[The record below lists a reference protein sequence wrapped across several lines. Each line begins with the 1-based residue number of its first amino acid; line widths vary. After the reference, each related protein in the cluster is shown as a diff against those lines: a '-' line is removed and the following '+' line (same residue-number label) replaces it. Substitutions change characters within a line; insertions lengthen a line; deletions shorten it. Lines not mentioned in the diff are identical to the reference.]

1 MAMSEH
7 DARIWA
13 DWINHRTEPRMV
25 YHSPAPTPTAAP
37 AHFLS
42 RHVIQQTRQYN
53 ASAGMS
59 GIDRSHIIPLDTKY
73 QFR

>member
-25 YHSPAPTPTAAP
+25 YHSPAP
-37 AHFLS
+37 AHFLT
-42 RHVIQQTRQYN
+42 RHIIQQTRQYN

-59 GIDRSHIIPLDTKY
+59 GIDRSNIIPLDTKY